1 MNLFTMARKNSQNC
15 GKFAGIPHITGM
27 FACADGKLLIPA
39 ARKNGRCDFRP
50 SMKPFICSLLVA
62 WLSAPPSLA
71 QVAPAELHIVMV
83 KGDGAVHDGRRY
95 ATPTPTV
102 RIEDE
107 HHHPVASALVSFTLP
122 TEGATGEFAN
132 HSRTIT
138 VMTDNEGTAVVS
150 GLRTNRVP
158 GKVPI
163 HIDVWYRGLR
173 VHGSMMQ
180 YNVSYQGPG
189 AAFTAAGRQP

>member
-1 MNLFTMARKNSQNC
+1 
-15 GKFAGIPHITGM
+15 
-27 FACADGKLLIPA
+27 
-39 ARKNGRCDFRP
+39 
-50 SMKPFICSLLVA
+50 MKPFICSLLA
-62 WLSAPPSLA
+62 ASLSGPPSLA
-71 QVAPAELHIVMV
+71 QVLSPELNIVMV
-83 KGDGAVHDGRRY
+83 KGDGAEHDGRRH

-107 HHHPVASALVSFTLP
+107 HHHPVAGALVSFTLP
-122 TEGATGEFAN
+122 TEGATGEFSN

-150 GLRTNRVP
+150 QLRMNRVP

-180 YNVSYQGPG
+180 YNVSRQGPR
-189 AAFTAAGRQP
+189 ADLTAAGRPR